1 MFRINVCFTKYVE
14 NYEKKDLIFKNK
26 RQKALE
32 KNIGRKFIRV
42 NTSKHYDEYYVIGR
56 IQAFIIKFS
65 DR

>member
-1 MFRINVCFTKYVE
+1 MK
-14 NYEKKDLIFKNK
+14 KKDLIFEKK

-42 NTSKHYDEYYVIGR
+42 NTSKYFDEYYVIGR